1 MPSKRTKALSIS
13 QSVKKKVY
21 ERDNGRCIIC
31 GRSGAPN
38 AHYISR
44 AHGGLG
50 IEENIVTLCHE
61 CHRDYDQSIQRISLG
76 RMIADYLRGV
86 YPDWNEDNLI
96 YRKDR

>member
-1 MPSKRTKALSIS
+1 MPSKRTKALSIP

-44 AHGGLG
+44 AHSGLG

-61 CHRDYDQSIQRISLG
+61 CHRAYDQSIQRISLG
-76 RMIADYLRGV
+76 RMIADYLKGV
-86 YPDWNEDNLI
+86 YPDWTEDNLI

>member
-1 MPSKRTKALSIS
+1 MPSKRTKALAIPPT
-13 QSVKKKVY
+13 VKRKVY
-21 ERDNGRCIIC
+21 ERDNGKCIIC
-31 GRSGAPN
+31 GRAGSPN

-50 IEENIVTLCHE
+50 IEENIVTLCHG

-76 RMIADYLRGV
+76 RMIAEYLRGV
-86 YPDWNEDNLI
+86 YPGWSEDKLI